1 MSQSTY
7 NVRLSAVTA
16 KFEKIGEKVKFL
28 SYLNNLY
35 DVLAA
40 VEVDSYDTAAGVRD
54 VMLLPGDWDEMLIL
68 SEMNVDKAV
77 VAVKTVGSYPMPGS
91 E

>member
-1 MSQSTY
+1 M
-7 NVRLSAVTA
+7 RLSAVTA
-16 KFEKIGEKVKFL
+16 KFEKIVEKVKFL
-28 SYLNNLY
+28 SCLNNPY

-54 VMLLPGDWDEMLIL
+54 VMLLPGVWDEMLIL
-68 SEMNVDKAV
+68 SEMNVDKAIA
-77 VAVKTVGSYPMPGS
+77 AVKTVGSYLMTGS